1 MDKFL
6 APHTP
11 EATAH
16 THLSEN
22 WFNWDSD
29 HPSINETLVAGCA
42 SYRAFD
48 RYLSGADLF
57 LRPRTRSEL
66 ESILKRYSYDVIHNA
81 IAKSRSTLQPGGYSR
96 VCHLAEK
103 SIQDVLNTADNVSYL
118 LALHAPHSTRPS
130 HDAEDCSASPRPIKT
145 N

>member
-6 APHTP
+6 GPHSP

-16 THLSEN
+16 IHLSEN
-22 WFNWDSD
+22 WFSWDSE

-48 RYLSGADLF
+48 RYLGGADLF
-57 LRPRTRSEL
+57 LHPRNRTEL

-81 IAKSRSTLQPGGYSR
+81 IARSRSALQPGGYGR

-103 SIQDVLNTADNVSYL
+103 SIREVLNTADNTSYL
-118 LALHAPHSTRPS
+118 LALHAQNTNSLLDVDRPTT
-130 HDAEDCSASPRPIKT
+130 PRPIKT
-145 N
+145 S

>member
-6 APHTP
+6 APHSP
-11 EATAH
+11 EAAAH
-16 THLSEN
+16 IHLSEN
-22 WFNWDSD
+22 WLNWDSD

-57 LRPRTRSEL
+57 LHPRNRGEL

-103 SIQDVLNTADNVSYL
+103 SIRNVLNTSDNTPYL
-118 LALHAPHSTRPS
+118 LALHNPNNNQTIHDPDRPT
-130 HDAEDCSASPRPIKT
+130 SPRFIKT